1 MNETSRASVATI
13 LLLAFLVSPGPARG
27 AAEGPAA
34 STAPES
40 TAPKEER
47 IQVTAS
53 AGKGVTVSGGG
64 GNFLVNFSAYVQ
76 PFYHFTAVDGADHN
90 SSNFRILRGRV
101 EMKGHAFRPWL
112 EYRFLY
118 ETAGTA
124 GLRDF
129 YLDVGRYRWSSLRV
143 GQFKVPF
150 SLQAITSD
158 PRLQFANRE
167 FTHEANSPDRDQ
179 GVDLHGQS
187 ARGFFGYDAG
197 VFNGNGINKT
207 ESSKP
212 NTDHLAVVRLHL
224 DPRGEYPLV
233 ETLPNPPEH
242 LLWTVGLGGVA
253 TKVPATAPLPRFD
266 RQTANL
272 YAGVKVG
279 RFSWTGEWFRRWDH
293 TTDAALSPDI
303 QSRSYYVQSG
313 FYVIAGRLEVAARVA
328 AVDPDSASPQDDNR
342 VVRAGLNLYF
352 SGHEHKLQ
360 LDAGRVYYGRN
371 NPDLLQSIS
380 SGQRKLTA
388 RVDDATDT
396 DIRLLY
402 QVIF

>member
-1 MNETSRASVATI
+1 MNETSRVSLAAI
-13 LLLAFLVSPGPARG
+13 LFLAFLLASGPAQ
-27 AAEGPAA
+27 AADEGPAGSA
-34 STAPES
+34 AAES
-40 TAPKEER
+40 AAPKEER
-47 IQVTAS
+47 TQVTAG
-53 AGKGVTVSGGG
+53 AGKGVTISGGE

-76 PFYHFTAVDGADHN
+76 PFYHFTSVDGADHN
-90 SSNFRILRGRV
+90 SSNFRILRARV

-112 EYRFLY
+112 EYRLLY

-129 YLDVGRYRWSSLRV
+129 YVDVGRYRWSSLRA

-158 PRLQFANRE
+158 PRLQFVNRE
-167 FTHEANSPDRDQ
+167 FTHDANSPDRDQ

-197 VFNGNGINKT
+197 IFNGNGINKT

-212 NTDHLAVVRLHL
+212 NTDHLTVVRLHL

-233 ETLPNPPEH
+233 ETLPKAPEH
-242 LLWTVGLGGVA
+242 LLWTVGLGGFA
-253 TKVPATAPLPRFD
+253 TKVPATTSLPRFD
-266 RQTANL
+266 RQATNL
-272 YAGVKVG
+272 YSGVKIG
-279 RFSWTGEWFRRWDH
+279 RFSWTGEMFRRWDH
-293 TTDAALSPDI
+293 TTDAALSPDV

-313 FYVIAGRLEVAARVA
+313 FYVIPGRLEVAARA
-328 AVDPDSASPQDDNR
+328 ADVDPDSASPRDDNR
-342 VVRAGLNLYF
+342 MVRAGLNLYF

-360 LDAGRVYYGRN
+360 FDAGRIYYGRN

-380 SGQRKLTA
+380 SGQRNLTA
-388 RVDDATDT
+388 GVDDATDT